1 MSKQGHSQEQIDRKL
16 KSIDS
21 WKEEQVKQEKMFDT
35 LNDTLSEIQDSNLQ
49 EVVNDKL
56 RLVSNS
62 IQICKYQIKILES
75 QLMVDKFRK
84 DSYKVKMNMSS
95 SIFNELTV

>member
-35 LNDTLSEIQDSNLQ
+35 LNDTLSEIQESNLQ

-84 DSYKVKMNMSS
+84 DNYKVKMNMTSS
-95 SIFNELTV
+95 TFNELTV

>member
-84 DSYKVKMNMSS
+84 DNYKVKMNMHSS
-95 SIFNELTV
+95 TFNELTV

>member
-21 WKEEQVKQEKMFDT
+21 WKEERARLKKMYRSLDDT
-35 LNDTLSEIQDSNLQ
+35 KKSVIFSNLQ
-49 EVVNDKL
+49 KVVNDKL

-62 IQICKYQIKILES
+62 IQICEYQIKILES

-84 DSYKVKMNMSS
+84 DNYKVKMNMNSS
-95 SIFNELTV
+95 TFNELTV

>member
-21 WKEEQVKQEKMFDT
+21 WKEERAKQKKMYYSLDE
-35 LNDTLSEIQDSNLQ
+35 TLSEIRDSNLQ

-62 IQICKYQIKILES
+62 IQICEYQIKILES

-84 DSYKVKMNMSS
+84 DSHKVKMNMHSS
-95 SIFNELTV
+95 TFNELTV

>member
-21 WKEEQVKQEKMFDT
+21 WKEERAKQKKMYHSLDE
-35 LNDTLSEIQDSNLQ
+35 TLSEIRDSNLQ

-62 IQICKYQIKILES
+62 IQICEYQIKILES

>member
-21 WKEEQVKQEKMFDT
+21 WKEEQVKQEKMFDS

-84 DSYKVKMNMSS
+84 DNYKVKMNMHSS
-95 SIFNELTV
+95 TFNELTV

>member
-35 LNDTLSEIQDSNLQ
+35 LNDTLSEIQESNLQ

-84 DSYKVKMNMSS
+84 DNYKVKMNMHSS
-95 SIFNELTV
+95 TFNELTV

>member
-1 MSKQGHSQEQIDRKL
+1 
-16 KSIDS
+16 
-21 WKEEQVKQEKMFDT
+21 MFDT

-84 DSYKVKMNMSS
+84 DNYKVKMNMHSS
-95 SIFNELTV
+95 TFNELTV

>member
-1 MSKQGHSQEQIDRKL
+1 MSKQGHSQEQINRKL

-21 WKEEQVKQEKMFDT
+21 WKDEYYRKKKMYHAVKE
-35 LNDTLSEIQDSNLQ
+35 TLSEIQDSNLQ

-62 IQICKYQIKILES
+62 IEICKYQIKILES

-84 DSYKVKMNMSS
+84 DSYKVKMNMHSS
-95 SIFNELTV
+95 TFNELTV

>member
-21 WKEEQVKQEKMFDT
+21 WKEEQVKQEKMFDN

-62 IQICKYQIKILES
+62 IQVCKYQIKILES

-84 DSYKVKMNMSS
+84 DSYKVKMNMHSS
-95 SIFNELTV
+95 TFNELTV

>member
-84 DSYKVKMNMSS
+84 DNYKVKMNMTSS
-95 SIFNELTV
+95 TFNELTV